1 MDMLIY
7 HAQAEVAQE
16 MELPAI
22 EVGQF
27 FRDISDDTSA
37 AFTGP
42 ENFHFGLADL
52 TAIVRAF
59 KLAKAGILPQ
69 GRRRGR

>member
-1 MDMLIY
+1 MLVY
-7 HAQAEVAQE
+7 HAQAEVKHE
-16 MELPAI
+16 MQLPPI
-22 EVGQF
+22 EVGQL
-27 FRDISDDTSA
+27 FRDISEDTSA
-37 AFTGP
+37 AFIGP
-42 ENFHFGLADL
+42 ENFHFGLDDL